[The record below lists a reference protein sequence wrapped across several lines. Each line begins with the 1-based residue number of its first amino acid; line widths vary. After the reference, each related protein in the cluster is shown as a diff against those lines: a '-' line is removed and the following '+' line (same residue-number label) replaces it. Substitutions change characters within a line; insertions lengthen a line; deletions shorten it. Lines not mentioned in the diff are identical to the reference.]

1 MPTDIS
7 VAFIK
12 QFESEVHIAYQ
23 QTGTLLRNTVR
34 VKSVKGKDT
43 TFQIIGKG
51 AASTKTRHKQITAM
65 NLEHS
70 NVTVSL
76 ADYYA
81 GEWVDKLDEL
91 KTNIDERQVVAKS
104 GAYALGRKTDD
115 LIIAAMNTTTTE
127 VDGTTMAVEDA
138 FLKAFADMNDN
149 EVPDDNDRY
158 CAVSPQVWNMLL
170 KVDQFAKSNF
180 VDDKPWI
187 KGRTAKKWLGINF
200 IMHAGLPKSGN
211 VRSCFMYHKS
221 ALGFAN
227 GCDVTSDITWHGD
240 YAAHFINNMM
250 SQGAGLIDTKGVI
263 KVKIDESATVAAA
276 AASEE

>member
-91 KTNIDERQVVAKS
+91 KTNIDERTVVAKS
-104 GAYALGRKTDD
+104 GAYALGRKTDE
-115 LIIAAMNTTTTE
+115 LIIDAMETTTTE
-127 VDGTTMAVEDA
+127 VDGTTIGVEQAMLDA
-138 FLKAFADMNDN
+138 FAKMNEE
-149 EVPDDNDRY
+149 EVPDDNERY
-158 CAVSPQVWNMLL
+158 CVVSPKVWNQLL
-170 KVDQFAKSNF
+170 KIDQFAKSDF

-200 IMHAGLPKSGN
+200 IIHSGLKATGN
-211 VRSCFMYHKS
+211 VRNCFMYHKT

-263 KVKIDESATVAAA
+263 KIKIDESAAVA

>member
-34 VKSVKGKDT
+34 VKTVKGKDT
-43 TFQIIGKG
+43 TFQIVGKG
-51 AASTKTRHKQITAM
+51 SATTKERHKQISPM

-115 LIIAAMNTTTTE
+115 LIIAAMDKTTTE

-187 KGRTAKKWLGINF
+187 KGRTAKKWLGVNF
-200 IMHAGLPKSGN
+200 IMHAGLPKSNN

>member
-91 KTNIDERQVVAKS
+91 KTNIDERTVVAKS
-104 GAYALGRKTDD
+104 GAYALGRKTDE
-115 LIIAAMNTTTTE
+115 LIIDAMETTTTE
-127 VDGTTMAVEDA
+127 VDGTTIGVEQAMLDA
-138 FLKAFADMNDN
+138 FAKMNEE
-149 EVPDDNDRY
+149 EVPDDNERY
-158 CAVSPQVWNMLL
+158 CVVSPKVWNQLL
-170 KVDQFAKSNF
+170 KIDQFAKSDF

-200 IMHAGLPKSGN
+200 IIHSGLKATDN
-211 VRSCFMYHKS
+211 VRNCFMYHKT

-263 KVKIDESATVAAA
+263 KIKIDESAAVA

>member
-34 VKSVKGKDT
+34 VKTVKGKDT
-43 TFQIIGKG
+43 TFQIVGKG
-51 AASTKTRHKQITAM
+51 AATTKERHKQISPM

-187 KGRTAKKWLGINF
+187 KGRTAKKWLGVNF
-200 IMHAGLPKSGN
+200 IMHAGLPKAEN

>member
-34 VKSVKGKDT
+34 VKTVKGKDT
-43 TFQIIGKG
+43 TFQIVGKG
-51 AASTKTRHKQITAM
+51 SATTKERHKQISPM